1 MKIII
6 GTESFAP
13 SISGVAI
20 ATEVLATNLAKSKNE
35 VHVFAPDHPQADDK
49 RYNFKVVRFK
59 SRPNPFRQGFM
70 VAKNPRKDVLREVL
84 KIKPDIIHL
93 QDPTNICT
101 GLLKASQKLK
111 IPIII
116 SNHFSLDY
124 LVSYVNWLK
133 PFHPLIKFIFRKY
146 LARYYNFCEWVICP
160 TETNKKDLLS
170 WGVKKP
176 IEAISNGV
184 DLERFYSWSDLKNL
198 YLKYHLPQNP
208 LVLYVGR
215 IDQDKNLEVLIR
227 AIPRVSKKI
236 NAHFV
241 IAGSGND
248 LAKIKKLTR
257 NLNIDQ
263 QVSFLG
269 WIDHDSE
276 DLPYL
281 YQAATVFVIA
291 SPYETQS
298 MVVMEAMAAGLPVV
312 GPSSGALPE
321 LIKNGQNG
329 FLFKPNDSQDLAKKL
344 IEIFKDKNLQ
354 NKMRK
359 NSLKIIS
366 AHQFQESIKKIK
378 RIYEKVLASHQA
390 K

>member
-20 ATEVLATNLAKSKNE
+20 STEVLATNLAKSGND
-35 VHVFAPDHPQADDK
+35 VYVFAPDHPQADD
-49 RYNFKVVRFK
+49 RNYNFEVIRFK
-59 SRPNPFRQGFM
+59 SKSNPFRKGFM
-70 VAKNPRKDVLREVL
+70 VAKNPKKEVLKQVL
-84 KIKPDIIHL
+84 KIKPDLIHL

-111 IPIII
+111 IPIVI

-124 LVSYVNWLK
+124 IVSYVNYLK
-133 PFHPLIKFIFRKY
+133 PLHSLMKFGLRKY
-146 LARYYNFCEWVICP
+146 LARYYNYCEWVICP
-160 TETNKKDLLS
+160 TETNKKDLLF

-198 YLKYHLPQNP
+198 YLKFHLPQNP
-208 LVLYVGR
+208 LVLYLGR
-215 IDQDKNLEVLIR
+215 IDQDKNLEVLIQ

-236 NAHFV
+236 NAHLV
-241 IAGSGND
+241 VAGSGND

-257 NLNIDQ
+257 DLKIDQ
-263 QVSFLG
+263 QISFLG
-269 WIDHDSE
+269 WVDHDSE

-281 YQAATVFVIA
+281 YQAAEVFVIP
-291 SPYETQS
+291 SPHETQS

-312 GPSSGALPE
+312 GPDSGALPE

-329 FLFKPNDSQDLAKKL
+329 FLFEPADSEDLA
-344 IEIFKDKNLQ
+344 FKIIKILEDKDLRS
-354 NKMRK
+354 KMK
-359 NSLKIIS
+359 INSLKMIS
-366 AHQFQESIKKIK
+366 SHQYQESIKKIK
-378 RIYEKVLASHQA
+378 RIYNDAVDK
-390 K
+390 KRR